1 MLVVVSPSVIGYY
14 FMRIGFQLTF
24 LPLLANTLVNDY
36 VKVQSRGVATGI
48 QNFGLTFGNLISVG
62 GLFTLTKKWNNG
74 YLTAGLFSGL

>member
-1 MLVVVSPSVIGYY
+1 MIGLFYEMAGRRRTIVSLFLLGSVFTIMLVVVSPSVIGYY

-48 QNFGLTFGNLISVG
+48 
-62 GLFTLTKKWNNG
+62 
-74 YLTAGLFSGL
+74 